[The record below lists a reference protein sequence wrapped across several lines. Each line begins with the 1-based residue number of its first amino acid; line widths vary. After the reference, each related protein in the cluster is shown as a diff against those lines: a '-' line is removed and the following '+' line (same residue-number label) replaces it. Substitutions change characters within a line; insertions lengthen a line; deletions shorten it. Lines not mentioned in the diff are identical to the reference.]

1 MLTNSLIKLF
11 KRDLMTL
18 KAEVNHYDS
27 EANLWKTAE
36 GIANSSG
43 NLCLHIIGNLNHFI
57 GATLGNTDYQRQRDL
72 EFSQKNV
79 PRTELL
85 KQVDDTIVIVE
96 QTLSNLTEADLQKEY
111 KRNVFENTMTTE
123 YFLIHLV
130 MHLTYHL
137 GQINYHRRLLDT

>member
-111 KRNVFENTMTTE
+111 KRNVFEYTMTTE